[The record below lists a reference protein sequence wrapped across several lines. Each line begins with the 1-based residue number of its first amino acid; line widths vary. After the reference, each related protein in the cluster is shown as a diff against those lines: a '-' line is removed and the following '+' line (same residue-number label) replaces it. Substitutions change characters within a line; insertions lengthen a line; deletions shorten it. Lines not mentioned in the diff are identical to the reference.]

1 MELKKRVLTGSK
13 SNRHINTKL
22 VAGFCATIGRQFAVW
37 LCILLIVVPVPQAAA
52 QEGYLVMQYE
62 FSLSKKPRFRQLN
75 LAYQDNAG
83 TASTLGE
90 WQAPQDMMR
99 IPLYSRDPG
108 VPGLFN
114 RLDDNDEEGDD
125 KSGGA
130 FGQVLAVMLGVGV
143 IGLYVY
149 AAGKCISEYSI
160 FEETPNE
167 CKALSSASF

>member
-13 SNRHINTKL
+13 RNRRTDTNL
-22 VAGFCATIGRQFAVW
+22 AAGFCATIRRRIAV
-37 LCILLIVVPVPQAAA
+37 LICILSIVIPVPQAAA

-62 FSLSKKPRFRQLN
+62 FSLSKKPRFRQLS

-83 TASTLGE
+83 ITGTLGA
-90 WQAPQDMMR
+90 WQAPQEMMR
-99 IPLYSRDPG
+99 IPLYSVKPG
-108 VPGLFN
+108 VLGLFN
-114 RLDDNDEEGDD
+114 RLDDDDEEGDD
-125 KSGGA
+125 KSGGS
-130 FGQVLAVMLGVGV
+130 FGQLVGVVLGVGV

-167 CKALSSASF
+167 CEALSSASF